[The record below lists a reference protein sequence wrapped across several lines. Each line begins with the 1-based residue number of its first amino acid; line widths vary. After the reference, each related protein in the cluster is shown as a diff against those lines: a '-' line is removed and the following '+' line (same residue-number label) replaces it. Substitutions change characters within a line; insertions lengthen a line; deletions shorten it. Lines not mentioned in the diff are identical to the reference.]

1 MIGIPLAIASF
12 AYGEWA
18 AHRYLLHWLGRDKRS
33 IFAFHFHTHHQNVR
47 RSGGYDPDFAGPVW
61 STPTQLGEAIGL
73 VAIGI
78 AHAPLLPIAPF
89 YTATT
94 WYLLAKYRR
103 DHRRCHIDPAWGRE
117 HLAWHY
123 DHHMGANQHR
133 NWGVTFQWFDRLR
146 GTRDHYAG
154 TPKELA
160 DRPRNDERAHGA
172 MAAGR
177 TSPKRISWR
186 DAWHAATRRW
196 ILAAKGADDDASILS
211 RRGDRGRTGSVGRA
225 RRSG

>member
-1 MIGIPLAIASF
+1 MIGIPLAVASF

-18 AHRYLLHWLGRDKRS
+18 AHRYLLHWLGRDKTS
-33 IFAFHFHTHHQNVR
+33 IFAFHFHTHHQKVR
-47 RSGGYDPDFAGPVW
+47 RSGGYDPDFEGPVW

-133 NWGVTFQWFDRLR
+133 NWGVTFQWFDRLV
-146 GTRDHYAG
+146 GTRENFVG

-160 DRPRNDERAHGA
+160 DRPRSDDRARAA
-172 MAAGR
+172 MASQ
-177 TSPKRISWR
+177 TKRISWR
-186 DAWHAATRRW
+186 GAWRAASRR
-196 ILAAKGADDDASILS
+196 ILAPKGADDDASILS
-211 RRGDRGRTGSVGRA
+211 RRGDRGGARGVGRA

>member
-1 MIGIPLAIASF
+1 VIGIPLAIASF

-18 AHRYLLHWLGRDKRS
+18 AHRYLLHWRGRDKAS

-47 RSGGYDPDFAGPVW
+47 RHGGYDPDFEGPVW
-61 STPTQLGEAIGL
+61 STPTQLGEAVGLTLIGL
-73 VAIGI
+73 

-89 YTATT
+89 YTTTT

-146 GTRDHYAG
+146 GTREPYVG
-154 TPKELA
+154 TAKELA
-160 DRPRNDERAHGA
+160 DHARNAARARAA
-172 MAAGR
+172 M

-186 DAWHAATRRW
+186 DAWHAISRRW
-196 ILAAKGADDDASILS
+196 ILGPKGADDDASVFS
-211 RRGDRGRTGSVGRA
+211 NGGDRGWAGRIRRA
-225 RRSG
+225 RRAR